1 VTDARATAAVAA
13 LLGDESRAAMCLAM
27 LDGGRWC
34 VSDLAA
40 EASVG
45 MAAASEHVTR
55 LVGGGLVTAETE
67 GRHKYVRLAS
77 PDVARLLETLGAL
90 GEPERPRSLRAAR
103 ERRRLATAR
112 SCYDHLA
119 GRLGV
124 AVHDAMLD
132 RRLLHRRGG
141 IGVTRKGWDWF
152 ADLDVDLDQGHG
164 RRVFVGECVDLT
176 ERRPHLA
183 GHVGAVLLDVFARE
197 GWVRRPDRTRALV
210 LTPSGEHAVH
220 DRLGIG
226 PADLTV

>member
-1 VTDARATAAVAA
+1 MTDARATAAVAA
-13 LLGDESRAAMCLAM
+13 LLGDQSRAAMCLAM

-45 MAAASEHVTR
+45 MAAASEHIAR
-55 LVGGGLVTAETE
+55 LVGGGLVTAESE

-77 PDVARLLETLGAL
+77 PEVARLLETLGAL
-90 GEPERPRSLRAAR
+90 GEPDQPRSLKAAR
-103 ERRRLATAR
+103 DRRRLATAR
-112 SCYDHLA
+112 TCYDHLA

-132 RRLLHRRGG
+132 RRLLHRRSG
-141 IGVTRKGWDWF
+141 IGVTRKGRDWF
-152 ADLDVDLDQGHG
+152 ADLGVELEETSG
-164 RRVFVGECVDLT
+164 RRVFVRECVDLT
-176 ERRPHLA
+176 ERRPHVA
-183 GHVGAVLLDVFARE
+183 GHVGAVLLDVFVRE

-210 LTPSGEHAVH
+210 LTPSGERAVR
-220 DRLGIG
+220 DRLGVA